1 MIKRR
6 PWFTAKQP
14 DGTDMASEL
23 LRFGEVV
30 GLDRIARGRY
40 SLLLLLGLFGAT
52 QSRKQNPAK
61 VVREIEALEGL
72 REASNLKPA
81 TQFNRPPL
89 KGLWHK
95 HYLEDGVASMARNLR
110 KGLLRDGLPWLK
122 QQVVEAEASGQER
135 FISTE
140 DCARI
145 AHDAIVSNWERLVK
159 DSALTGE
166 WLIYAK
172 HQGKNYYLCLGKHT
186 SGDALLREQI
196 DTICLQEFPFL
207 SQILPQ
213 SPSK

>member
-1 MIKRR
+1 MTERR

-30 GLDRIARGRY
+30 GLERIARGRY

-52 QSRKQNPAK
+52 KSRNLNPAK
-61 VVREIEALEGL
+61 VVREMEALEGL
-72 REASNLKPA
+72 REQSNLQPA

-89 KGLWHK
+89 KGLWHQ

-122 QQVVEAEASGQER
+122 QQVAEAEASDQES

-172 HQGKNYYLCLGKHT
+172 HQGRNYYLCLGKHM
-186 SGDALLREQI
+186 SGDALLRRQI
-196 DTICLQEFPFL
+196 DTVCLHEFPFL
-207 SQILPQ
+207 SQILP
-213 SPSK
+213 PIVK